1 MEQSFDLV
9 GIMNTLT
16 ALVME
21 YGLRALGGLALFL
34 LGKWVAGRI
43 RAGLH
48 FQLERSSLDPTLIPF
63 AAGMV
68 YWALMAFVI
77 LAVLNLIGV
86 QTASAIAV
94 LGAAGLAVGLALQ
107 GTLSNFA
114 AGVMLLLFR
123 PFHVGEWVEVAST
136 SGTVKEIGMFSTAL
150 NSGDNIRVTI
160 PNSQVYGQT
169 IRNFSTNETRR
180 IDLVMGVSYD
190 DDLQV
195 AREVMERVLSAHEK
209 VLADPAPLV
218 AVDELADSSVNFVVR
233 PWCRRED
240 YWAVR
245 RELTL
250 QMKLELEAAGCSIP
264 YPQRDVHLHQV
275 EGGPAA
281 EG

>member
-1 MEQSFDLV
+1 MDQSFDVV

-34 LGKWVAGRI
+34 VGKWVAGRI
-43 RAGLH
+43 RAGLRY
-48 FQLERSSLDPTLIPF
+48 QLERSSLDPTLIPF
-63 AAGMV
+63 ASGMV

-123 PFHVGEWVEVAST
+123 PFHVGDWVEVAST
-136 SGTVKEIGMFSTAL
+136 SGTVKEIGLFSTAL

-169 IRNFSTNETRR
+169 IRNFSTNDNRR

-195 AREVMERVLSAHEK
+195 AREVMERVLGDHEK

-275 EGGPAA
+275 ESGPSR